1 MSTVWND
8 LLKRPARRN
17 LSVWFDRN
25 HVEQAG
31 YDPRAAAPNRSY
43 FQVRLAEM
51 CLRYERDLWRGFLPA
66 TLFLC
71 EFRYQ
76 QAQVRVPFFVS
87 NRLLAGLELSGE
99 LGKAPIQFRDTR
111 VVGPV
116 PYLGD
121 EVAILVALFRI
132 QTADW
137 RKSLFSMVEKLLG
150 AVNGGGVAQYAAIA
164 DKLSDEILECLGMRE
179 VECLLAER
187 RAYGS
192 DGVAP
197 VPLMDGYLALL
208 NCAEGAV
215 PAGALKVVDGQLRD
229 LRSGKPMPFT
239 DCDYCLVR
247 LERFDARND
256 YTTLA
261 FHKTWEKAREQLVRG
276 VPVEAKRL
284 LDECNAQIFHSPDL
298 TEEHKYQLMQIYFT
312 NFKRDEAL
320 FAALAN
326 AKRGP
331 AAAEATR
338 GAGDASGPA
347 LVGKMRARAVEYRA
361 PQSGLE
367 GLRQIEREWK
377 AIVPPVPDEVL
388 HTLDK
393 SRFGEQ
399 FRLDDA
405 EIARQLQVLGKS
417 PVPMARDPSA
427 LVRTLSS
434 AMLA

>member
-1 MSTVWND
+1 M
-8 LLKRPARRN
+8 R
-17 LSVWFDRN
+17 
-25 HVEQAG
+25 
-31 YDPRAAAPNRSY
+31 
-43 FQVRLAEM
+43 
-51 CLRYERDLWRGFLPA
+51 
-66 TLFLC
+66 
-71 EFRYQ
+71 FRHQ
-76 QAQVRVPFFVS
+76 QAQVRVPFFVTIACL
-87 NRLLAGLELSGE
+87 RAGLSGE

-229 LRSGKPMPFT
+229 LRSGHTIHRP
-239 DCDYCLVR
+239 R
-247 LERFDARND
+247 LLPGATRAAR
-256 YTTLA
+256 LA
-261 FHKTWEKAREQLVRG
+261 QRLHHARVPPDLGEAREQLVGAGPRG
-276 VPVEAKRL
+276 EDAARRVQR
-284 LDECNAQIFHSPDL
+284 QILESPDL
-298 TEEHKYQLMQIYFT
+298 TEEQCTSSCGSISRT
-312 NFKRDEAL
+312 SS
-320 FAALAN
+320 
-326 AKRGP
+326 
-331 AAAEATR
+331 ATR
-338 GAGDASGPA
+338 CCSPPRAGRARQDGGGATRRGARAGGPA
-347 LVGKMRARAVEYRA
+347 LVGKMRTRAADRRA
-361 PQSGLE
+361 PQSGLD

-377 AIVPPVPDEVL
+377 AIVPPVPDDML
-388 HTLDK
+388 RTLDK
-393 SRFGEQ
+393 SRLCAQ
-399 FRLDDA
+399 LALDDA
-405 EIARQLQVLGKS
+405 EIGRQLLVLGKT
-417 PVPMARDPSA
+417 PAPMARDPAA

>member
-1 MSTVWND
+1 MSTGWND

-17 LSVWFDRN
+17 LSVWFDRDR
-25 HVEQAG
+25 VEQSG
-31 YDPRAAAPNRSY
+31 YEPKVAEPNKSY
-43 FQVRLAEM
+43 FQIRLAEM
-51 CLRYERDLWRGFLPA
+51 CLRYERELWRGFLPA

-71 EFRYQ
+71 EFRHQ
-76 QAQVRVPFFVS
+76 QDWARVPYFVS
-87 NRLLAGLELSGE
+87 NRLVSGLELSGE
-99 LGKAPIQFRDTR
+99 LAKAPIQFRDTR
-111 VVGPV
+111 IVGPV

-121 EVAILVALFRI
+121 QVKVLVALFRI
-132 QTADW
+132 QNADW
-137 RKSLFSMVEKLLG
+137 RKSLFSMIEKLLG
-150 AVNGGGVAQYAAIA
+150 AVSAGGIGPYAAIA
-164 DKLSDEILECLGMRE
+164 DKLSGEILECLGMRE
-179 VECLLAER
+179 VECLIAER
-187 RAYGS
+187 REYGS

-208 NCAEGAV
+208 NCAEEAV
-215 PAGALKVVDGQLRD
+215 PSGALKVIDGQLRD
-229 LRSGKPMPFT
+229 VRSGKPSPFT

-247 LERFDARND
+247 LERLESRND

-261 FHKTWEKAREQLVRG
+261 FHKTWEKARDHLLRGRLEDAKASLV
-276 VPVEAKRL
+276 
-284 LDECNAQIFHSPDL
+284 ECNRQIFDSPDL
-298 TEEHKYQLMQIYFT
+298 TEEHKYQLMQIYLT

-320 FAALAN
+320 FSASAN
-326 AKRGP
+326 AQRGP

-347 LVGKMRARAVEYRA
+347 LVGKMRARAVECRA

-377 AIVPPVPDEVL
+377 TIVPPIPDEAFR
-388 HTLDK
+388 TPDK
-393 SRFGEQ
+393 SGFGER

-417 PVPMARDPSA
+417 PAPMARDPSA

-434 AMLA
+434 AMFV